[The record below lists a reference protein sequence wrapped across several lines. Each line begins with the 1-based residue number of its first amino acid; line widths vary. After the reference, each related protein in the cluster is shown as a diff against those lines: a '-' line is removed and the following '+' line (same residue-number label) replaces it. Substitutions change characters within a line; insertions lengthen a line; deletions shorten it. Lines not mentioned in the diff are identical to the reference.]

1 MLTPISLAQPRLGE
15 DAIAAAVR
23 VLRSGQLAQGPQ
35 VEAFE
40 AEFAALVEHRHCVA
54 VNSGTTALW
63 LSLLALG
70 IGVGDE
76 VITTAFTFGATA
88 AAVRLTGATVV
99 FADIDPDTLCLDPD
113 AAAAAIT
120 PRTAAILPVHLYG
133 HPAPMRQFTAVAA
146 RHGLAL
152 VEDAAQAPAAALH
165 GKPTGTFGDAAAF
178 SFYATKNIAAIEG
191 GMITTAD
198 PDVARTARLLRNQGM
213 DSPYHYALIGVNGRM
228 NDVVAAVARAE
239 LAALPARTLARR
251 RNAARLNHELGAL
264 PAVRTPTQLDGARHV
279 YHQYALR
286 VHDGAAR
293 RAAVLRA
300 LHHASIGAAV
310 HYPVPLH
317 RSAAYRTA
325 ATLPHTDTAATQ
337 VLSLPVHPALS
348 ETDLD
353 RIIATLTD
361 ALTHP
366 PAVASVPAPRRER
379 TRERAGERAGE
390 RTAS

>member
-1 MLTPISLAQPRLGE
+1 MLTPISLAQPQLGE

-133 HPAPMRQFTAVAA
+133 HPAPMRQFTALAH

-165 GKPTGTFGDAAAF
+165 GKPTGTFGNAAAF
-178 SFYATKNIAAIEG
+178 SLYATKNITAIEG

-198 PDVARTARLLRNQGM
+198 PDLARTARLLRNQGM

-228 NDVVAAVARAE
+228 NDVGAAVARAE
-239 LAALPARTLARR
+239 LAALPARTSARR
-251 RNAARLNHELGAL
+251 RNAARLNHGLGAL
-264 PAVRTPTQLDGARHV
+264 PAVRTPTQLVGARHV

-286 VHDGAAR
+286 VQDAAPR
-293 RAAVLRA
+293 RDAVLRA
-300 LHHASIGAAV
+300 LHHAGIGAGV

-317 RSAAYRTA
+317 RCAAFRTA
-325 ATLPHTDTAATQ
+325 ANLPQTDTAAAQ
-337 VLSLPVHPALS
+337 VLSLPVHPGLNEA
-348 ETDLD
+348 DLD
-353 RIIATLTD
+353 RIISTLTA
-361 ALTHP
+361 ALTP
-366 PAVASVPAPRRER
+366 QASLVAVPAAR
-379 TRERAGERAGE
+379 TGQRA
-390 RTAS
+390 AS